1 MSALEIIGVVLG
13 GISIVMLL
21 VVLYFLERVYVVV
34 RRDQLSGSSKD
45 KAAPR
50 R

>member
-1 MSALEIIGVVLG
+1 MSIPKVIGIVLG
-13 GISIVMLL
+13 GISIVLLL
-21 VVLYFLERVYVVV
+21 VVLYLLKRVYVVV
-34 RRDQLSGSSKD
+34 RRDQLPGNIKD